1 MVDEKLD
8 ELEAARAAER
18 LAQAGVSLAKAQA
31 SAATA
36 RIAQAKADAV
46 EARAKVDVASS
57 ALAKSEVMAQYLSI
71 ESPYDGV
78 VTKRNFFRGD
88 FIQSADQDA
97 NTPLLVVDRTDLMRV
112 VVQVPDRDVPFTNAG
127 EEATVDIDALP
138 GSRFSGKVSRIAD
151 AEDPLTRTM
160 RVEIDLPNDKNLLR
174 QGMFGM
180 ATIQLGT
187 IAGAVRVPSSSVVGD
202 VTNGKGQV
210 YVCRDN
216 VAHLVAVRLG
226 QDDGLHVEVL
236 GGLKATDDVVKQ
248 PSTTL
253 YDGAHV
259 LCTRAHSDAKATNTA
274 AGGK

>member
-1 MVDEKLD
+1 
-8 ELEAARAAER
+8 
-18 LAQAGVSLAKAQA
+18 
-31 SAATA
+31 
-36 RIAQAKADAV
+36 
-46 EARAKVDVASS
+46 
-57 ALAKSEVMAQYLSI
+57 MAQYLSI

-78 VTKRNFFRGD
+78 VTQRNFFRGD

-112 VVQVPDRDVPFTNAG
+112 VVQVPDRDVPYTNPG

-138 GSRFSGKVSRIAD
+138 GSRLSGKVARIAD

-202 VTNGKGQV
+202 VTGGKGQV

-216 VAHLVAVRLG
+216 VAHLVIVHLG

-248 PSTTL
+248 PGTSL
-253 YDGAHV
+253 YEGAHV
-259 LCTRAHSDAKATNTA
+259 LCTRVHLDAKAPAKA
-274 AGGK
+274 ASGT